1 MKCLTEERQ
10 ACYNLQQ
17 VKQGNFKEV
26 FMLRI
31 LKTLKWKEWIYALF
45 GVGFIVLQVWLDLT
59 MPDYMEE
66 ITKLAVSGAA
76 SGGEIWK
83 NGALMLGCALGSA
96 GSSMLVGYFAARI
109 AATVSFRLRSQ
120 VFDRVE
126 SFSMEE
132 INRFS
137 TASLITRTTNDI
149 QQVQMVISMGLQI
162 MVKAPI
168 LAVWAVCKILTRNWQ
183 WSVSTAVAV
192 GVMVIMLLII
202 FLAVFPKFRLVQKL
216 TDNLNSV
223 TRENLTGVRVVRA
236 YNAEEYQ
243 QKKFEKANTD
253 LTKTQL
259 FTSRAMAI
267 MMPMMTMIM
276 SGLTL
281 AIYWVGAYLI
291 DDLPTGAERYEMFAQ
306 MSAFSGYAMQVVMAF
321 MMLAMIFIILPR
333 AMVSVRRIGEVLDA
347 TSNISDGTL
356 SAAPE
361 GSPVGTVEF
370 RNVSFKYPDASEYVL
385 HDLSFKAEKGQTVAF
400 IGSTGSG
407 KSTAI
412 NLVPRFYDATEGE
425 ILVDGV
431 NVKDYTLRAL
441 HDKIGYVPQ
450 RAVLFSGTVESNVAY
465 GAKDGMEFTEDGV
478 KDAVRIAQ
486 GQEFVEKME
495 GGYQA
500 HIAQG
505 GTNVSGGQ
513 KQRLAIARAVCRKP
527 EIFIFDDY
535 FSALDYKTD
544 RLLRTALKRETG
556 DATSLIVAQRIGTI
570 RDADLIIVLDE
581 GKVVGQGTHEE
592 LMKNC
597 DVYREIAYSQLSKEE
612 LEGNGEVSENAGN

>member
-1 MKCLTEERQ
+1 
-10 ACYNLQQ
+10 
-17 VKQGNFKEV
+17 
-26 FMLRI
+26 MLRI
-31 LKTLKWKEWIYALF
+31 FKTLKWKEWIYALF

-96 GSSMLVGYFAARI
+96 ISSMLVGYFAARI

-192 GVMVIMLLII
+192 GIMVIMLLFI

-216 TDNLNSV
+216 TDNLNGV

-291 DDLPTGAERYEMFAQ
+291 GDLPTGAERYEMFAQ

-347 TSNISDGTL
+347 TSNIVDGTL

-385 HDLSFKAEKGQTVAF
+385 HDLTFKAEKGQTVAF

-465 GAKDGMEFTEDGV
+465 GAKDGLEFTKEGV

-495 GGYQA
+495 GGYEA

-527 EIFIFDDY
+527 EIYIFDDS

-556 DATSLIVAQRIGTI
+556 GATSLIVAQRIGTI

-597 DVYREIAYSQLSKEE
+597 EVYREIAYSQLSKEE
-612 LEGNGEVSENAGN
+612 LEGNGEVSKNAGN

>member
-1 MKCLTEERQ
+1 
-10 ACYNLQQ
+10 
-17 VKQGNFKEV
+17 
-26 FMLRI
+26 MLRI

-96 GSSMLVGYFAARI
+96 ASSMLVGYFAARI

-347 TSNISDGTL
+347 TSNIRDGTL

-527 EIFIFDDY
+527 EIFIFDDS